1 MSNYFYNIS
10 ICKSEPAAERRKNA
24 ATAAGSRPALLP
36 NRIFLSTAAL
46 VAFIDAKS
54 PTGGGGTPLYPG
66 LASISGVMAG
76 DGGAGPAGFN
86 MRPVW
91 VPALDDESVDVI
103 IGPSQGFHW
112 TEDGT
117 YTLTADVPE
126 KAGRDVGLVGMIWF
140 APVYP
145 AAFTTYALG
154 S

>member
-1 MSNYFYNIS
+1 
-10 ICKSEPAAERRKNA
+10 
-24 ATAAGSRPALLP
+24 
-36 NRIFLSTAAL
+36 

-54 PTGGGGTPLYPG
+54 PTGGGGVPLYPG
-66 LASISGVMAG
+66 LAGIAG
-76 DGGAGPAGFN
+76 MTGSGGAGPAGFT
-86 MRPVW
+86 MQPVW

-103 IGPSQGFHW
+103 IGPSQGFRW

-117 YTLTADVPE
+117 YTLTADVPD

-145 AAFTTYALG
+145 AAFTTYALA